1 MPFYLLVRLILHL
14 VASDGGSTKPRHEV
28 CTDSL
33 QCAVEV
39 SGSGFDS
46 GYATCGIFSLLRRR
60 LGRFYRRN
68 AGPHVTLAQ
77 TQVREHT
84 PFEAALR
91 PTRGDPSPLPIFT
104 LVAPVLSKVRNGLF
118 IVVAESNTCTN
129 QRLKPSEK
137 FLVAV

>member
-46 GYATCGIFSLLRRR
+46 GYAICGIFSLLRRR
-60 LGRFYRRN
+60 LGRCYRRN
-68 AGPHVTLAQ
+68 AGPHVALAQ

-84 PFEAALR
+84 PFEEKNRRKCRIAAQLWR
-91 PTRGDPSPLPIFT
+91 FFWPARSPACSL
-104 LVAPVLSKVRNGLF
+104 
-118 IVVAESNTCTN
+118 
-129 QRLKPSEK
+129 
-137 FLVAV
+137 